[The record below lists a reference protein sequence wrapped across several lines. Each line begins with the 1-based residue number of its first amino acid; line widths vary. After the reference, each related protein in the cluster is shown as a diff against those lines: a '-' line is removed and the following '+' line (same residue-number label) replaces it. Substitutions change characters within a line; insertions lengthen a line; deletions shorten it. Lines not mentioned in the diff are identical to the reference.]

1 MGRIS
6 EEGSSMKR
14 KKTIAQVVI
23 HVILVV
29 LAVVCLTP
37 FLSMISSSF
46 MDIRGVLPDTPII
59 FPEVPL
65 FTENYVKVWTANNF
79 SRYFVNTL
87 LISVCGLVINVL
99 ISVTMAYSFSRF
111 KFPGREILFNV
122 FLLTM
127 MVPAQLAL
135 ISQYTVLNG
144 LHLIDNY
151 AGVLLLWGGTCVAG
165 NTFFYRGFFES
176 VPKELEESMF
186 LDGASRFQ
194 VLLHCI
200 IPLCKPAIA
209 TSAIFAFNGYWGDLF
224 NILTFI
230 KTEEKRTLSVALQ
243 LFRGQHTTEYGLMFA
258 ASVIVVIPVIVI
270 FVIFQKQF
278 MLQGLMEGAVKG

>member
-1 MGRIS
+1 MRSNVSPARLLRWIPRLLLIAAVTLVFIYPFWWMMVNS
-6 EEGSSMKR
+6 LN
-14 KKTIAQVVI
+14 TNAQVFGPPR
-23 HVILVV
+23 L
-29 LAVVCLTP
+29 
-37 FLSMISSSF
+37 
-46 MDIRGVLPDTPII
+46 LPQSWRWQ
-59 FPEVPL
+59 
-65 FTENYVKVWTANNF
+65 NYVEIFQKQPFA
-79 SRYFVNTL
+79 RHYANTL
-87 LISVCGLVINVL
+87 LVAGVGTLGNVL
-99 ISVTMAYSFSRF
+99 ISALSGYGFARVR
-111 KFPGREILFNV
+111 FPGRGILFIL
-122 FLLTM
+122 LLTALM
-127 MVPAQLAL
+127 MPVEVIIIPLFYQMKAWHLTDSLLPLIFLPVFCSQGAL
-135 ISQYTVLNG
+135 SAFMFRQ
-144 LHLIDNY
+144 
-151 AGVLLLWGGTCVAG
+151 
-165 NTFFYRGFFES
+165 FFIT

-278 MLQGLMEGAVKG
+278 MQQGLMEGAVKG

>member
-1 MGRIS
+1 
-6 EEGSSMKR
+6 MKKSR
-14 KKTIAQVVI
+14 TAAQIVI
-23 HVILVV
+23 HVILIL
-29 LAVVCLTP
+29 LAVICLTP

-46 MDIRGVLPDTPII
+46 MDIRGVLPDIPVI
-59 FPEVPL
+59 FPKLPL
-65 FTENYVKVWTANNF
+65 FVKNYAKVWTANNF
-79 SRYFVNTL
+79 SRYFLNTL
-87 LISVCGLVINVL
+87 VISVGGLVVNVV
-99 ISVTMAYSFSRF
+99 ISVSMAYSFARF
-111 KFPGREILFNV
+111 KFPGREAIFNI

-144 LHLIDNY
+144 LKLIDNY

-194 VLLHCI
+194 VLTHCI
-200 IPLCKPAIA
+200 IPLCKPAIG
-209 TSAIFAFNGYWGDLF
+209 TSAIFAFNGYWSDLF

-258 ASVIVVIPVIVI
+258 ASVIVIIPVIVI
-270 FVIFQKQF
+270 FIIFQKQF
-278 MLQGLMEGAVKG
+278 MRQGLMEGAVKG

>member
-1 MGRIS
+1 
-6 EEGSSMKR
+6 MKKSR
-14 KKTIAQVVI
+14 TAAQIVI
-23 HVILVV
+23 HVVLIL
-29 LAVVCLTP
+29 LAVICLTP

-46 MDIRGVLPDTPII
+46 MDIRGVLPDIPVI
-59 FPEVPL
+59 FPKLPL
-65 FTENYVKVWTANNF
+65 FVENYAKVWTANNF
-79 SRYFVNTL
+79 SRYFLNTL
-87 LISVCGLVINVL
+87 VISVGGLVVNVV
-99 ISVTMAYSFSRF
+99 ISVSMAYSFARF
-111 KFPGREILFNV
+111 KFPGREAIFNI

-144 LHLIDNY
+144 LKLIDNY

-194 VLLHCI
+194 VLTHCI
-200 IPLCKPAIA
+200 IPLCKPAIG
-209 TSAIFAFNGYWGDLF
+209 TSAIFAFNGYWSDLF

-258 ASVIVVIPVIVI
+258 ASVIVIIPVIVI
-270 FVIFQKQF
+270 FIIFQKQF
-278 MLQGLMEGAVKG
+278 MRQGLMEGAVKG

>member
-1 MGRIS
+1 
-6 EEGSSMKR
+6 MKR
-14 KKTIAQVVI
+14 RKTISQIII
-23 HVILVV
+23 HAFLIIL
-29 LAVVCLTP
+29 AAVCLTP

-46 MDIRGVLPDTPII
+46 MEIRGVLPDVPVI
-59 FPEVPL
+59 FPQPPL
-65 FTENYVKVWTANNF
+65 FTENYEKVWNANNF
-79 SRYFVNTL
+79 SRYFLNTL
-87 LISVCGLVINVL
+87 LVSVMGLVVNVV
-99 ISVTMAYSFSRF
+99 ISISMAYSFSRF
-111 KFPGREILFNV
+111 KFPGKEIIFNV

-135 ISQYTVLNG
+135 ISQYTVLNS

-176 VPKELEESMF
+176 VPRELEESMF

-194 VLLHCI
+194 VLINCI

-209 TSAIFAFNGYWGDLF
+209 TSAIFAFNGYWSNLF
-224 NILTFI
+224 DILTFI

-258 ASVIVVIPVIVI
+258 ASVIVVIPVVVI

-278 MLQGLMEGAVKG
+278 MRQGLMEGAVKG

>member
-1 MGRIS
+1 
-6 EEGSSMKR
+6 MKKSR
-14 KKTIAQVVI
+14 TAAQIVI
-23 HVILVV
+23 HVILIL
-29 LAVVCLTP
+29 LAVICLTP

-46 MDIRGVLPDTPII
+46 MDIRGVLPDIPVI
-59 FPEVPL
+59 FPKLPL
-65 FTENYVKVWTANNF
+65 FVENYAKVWTANNF
-79 SRYFVNTL
+79 SRYFLNTL
-87 LISVCGLVINVL
+87 VISVGGLVVNVV
-99 ISVTMAYSFSRF
+99 ISVSMAYSFARF
-111 KFPGREILFNV
+111 KFPGREAIFNI

-144 LHLIDNY
+144 LKLIDNY

-186 LDGASRFQ
+186 LDGVSRFQ
-194 VLLHCI
+194 VLTHCI
-200 IPLCKPAIA
+200 IPLCKPAIG
-209 TSAIFAFNGYWGDLF
+209 TSAIFAFNGYWSDLF

-258 ASVIVVIPVIVI
+258 ASVIVIIPVIVI
-270 FVIFQKQF
+270 FIIFQKQF
-278 MLQGLMEGAVKG
+278 MRQGLMEGAVKG

>member
-1 MGRIS
+1 
-6 EEGSSMKR
+6 MKKSR
-14 KKTIAQVVI
+14 TAAQIVI
-23 HVILVV
+23 HVILIL
-29 LAVVCLTP
+29 LAVICLTP

-46 MDIRGVLPDTPII
+46 MDIRGVLPDIPVI
-59 FPEVPL
+59 FPKLPL
-65 FTENYVKVWTANNF
+65 FVENYAKVWTANNF
-79 SRYFVNTL
+79 SRYFLNTL
-87 LISVCGLVINVL
+87 VISVGGLVVNVV
-99 ISVTMAYSFSRF
+99 ISVSMAYSFARF
-111 KFPGREILFNV
+111 KFPGREAIFNI

-144 LHLIDNY
+144 LKLIDNY

-194 VLLHCI
+194 VLTHCI
-200 IPLCKPAIA
+200 IPLCKPAIG
-209 TSAIFAFNGYWGDLF
+209 TSAIFAFNGYWSDLF

-258 ASVIVVIPVIVI
+258 ASVIVIIPVIVI
-270 FVIFQKQF
+270 FIIFQKQF
-278 MLQGLMEGAVKG
+278 MRQGLMEGAVKG

>member
-1 MGRIS
+1 MKKSRI
-6 EEGSSMKR
+6 
-14 KKTIAQVVI
+14 VI
-23 HVILVV
+23 HVILIL
-29 LAVVCLTP
+29 LAVICLTP

-46 MDIRGVLPDTPII
+46 MDIRGVLPDIPVI
-59 FPEVPL
+59 FPKLPL
-65 FTENYVKVWTANNF
+65 FVENYAKVWTANNF
-79 SRYFVNTL
+79 SRYFLNTL
-87 LISVCGLVINVL
+87 VISVGGLVVNVV
-99 ISVTMAYSFSRF
+99 ISVSMAYSFARF
-111 KFPGREILFNV
+111 KFPGREAIFNI

-144 LHLIDNY
+144 LKLIDNY

-194 VLLHCI
+194 VLTHCI
-200 IPLCKPAIA
+200 IPLCKPAIG
-209 TSAIFAFNGYWGDLF
+209 TSAIFAFNGYWSDLF

-258 ASVIVVIPVIVI
+258 ASVIVIIPVIVI
-270 FVIFQKQF
+270 FIIFQKQF
-278 MLQGLMEGAVKG
+278 MRQGLMEGAVKG

>member
-1 MGRIS
+1 
-6 EEGSSMKR
+6 MKKSR
-14 KKTIAQVVI
+14 TAAQIVI
-23 HVILVV
+23 HVILIL
-29 LAVVCLTP
+29 LAVICLTP

-46 MDIRGVLPDTPII
+46 MDIRGVLPDIPVI
-59 FPEVPL
+59 FPKLPL
-65 FTENYVKVWTANNF
+65 FVENYAKVWTANNF
-79 SRYFVNTL
+79 SRYFLNTL
-87 LISVCGLVINVL
+87 VISVGGLVVNVV
-99 ISVTMAYSFSRF
+99 ISVSMAYSFARF
-111 KFPGREILFNV
+111 KFPGREAIFNI

-144 LHLIDNY
+144 LKLIDNY

-194 VLLHCI
+194 VLTHCI
-200 IPLCKPAIA
+200 IPLCKPAIG
-209 TSAIFAFNGYWGDLF
+209 TSAIFAFNGYWSDLF

-258 ASVIVVIPVIVI
+258 ASVIVIIPVIVI
-270 FVIFQKQF
+270 FKINKKQF
-278 MLQGLMEGAVKG
+278 MRQGLMEGAVKG

>member
-1 MGRIS
+1 
-6 EEGSSMKR
+6 MKKSR
-14 KKTIAQVVI
+14 TAAQIVI
-23 HVILVV
+23 HVILIL
-29 LAVVCLTP
+29 LAVICLTP

-46 MDIRGVLPDTPII
+46 MDIRGVLPDIPVI
-59 FPEVPL
+59 FPKLPL
-65 FTENYVKVWTANNF
+65 FVENYAKVWTANNF
-79 SRYFVNTL
+79 SRYFLNTL
-87 LISVCGLVINVL
+87 VISVGGLVVNVV
-99 ISVTMAYSFSRF
+99 ISVSMAYSFARF
-111 KFPGREILFNV
+111 KFPGREAIFNI

-144 LHLIDNY
+144 LKLIDNY

-194 VLLHCI
+194 VLTHCI
-200 IPLCKPAIA
+200 IPLCKPAIG
-209 TSAIFAFNGYWGDLF
+209 TSAIFAFNGYRSDLF

-258 ASVIVVIPVIVI
+258 ASVIVIIPVIVI
-270 FVIFQKQF
+270 FIIFQKQF
-278 MLQGLMEGAVKG
+278 MRQGLMEGAVKG

>member
-1 MGRIS
+1 
-6 EEGSSMKR
+6 MKKSR
-14 KKTIAQVVI
+14 TAAQIVI
-23 HVILVV
+23 HVILIL
-29 LAVVCLTP
+29 LAVICLTP

-46 MDIRGVLPDTPII
+46 MDIRGVLPDIPVI
-59 FPEVPL
+59 FPKLPL
-65 FTENYVKVWTANNF
+65 FVENYAKVWTANNF
-79 SRYFVNTL
+79 SRYFLNTL
-87 LISVCGLVINVL
+87 VISVGGLVVNVV
-99 ISVTMAYSFSRF
+99 ISVSMAYSFARF
-111 KFPGREILFNV
+111 KFPGREAIFNI

-144 LHLIDNY
+144 LKLIDNY

-194 VLLHCI
+194 VLTHCI
-200 IPLCKPAIA
+200 IPLCKPAIG
-209 TSAIFAFNGYWGDLF
+209 TSAIFAFNGYWSDLF

-258 ASVIVVIPVIVI
+258 ASVIVIIPVIVI
-270 FVIFQKQF
+270 FFIFQKQF
-278 MLQGLMEGAVKG
+278 MRQGLMEGAVKG

>member
-1 MGRIS
+1 
-6 EEGSSMKR
+6 
-14 KKTIAQVVI
+14 
-23 HVILVV
+23 
-29 LAVVCLTP
+29 
-37 FLSMISSSF
+37 
-46 MDIRGVLPDTPII
+46 
-59 FPEVPL
+59 
-65 FTENYVKVWTANNF
+65 
-79 SRYFVNTL
+79 
-87 LISVCGLVINVL
+87 
-99 ISVTMAYSFSRF
+99 
-111 KFPGREILFNV
+111 
-122 FLLTM
+122 M

-144 LHLIDNY
+144 LHLTDNY

-278 MLQGLMEGAVKG
+278 MQQGLMEGAVKG

>member
-1 MGRIS
+1 
-6 EEGSSMKR
+6 MKKSR
-14 KKTIAQVVI
+14 TAAQIVI
-23 HVILVV
+23 HVILIL
-29 LAVVCLTP
+29 LAVICLTP

-46 MDIRGVLPDTPII
+46 MDIRGVLPVI
-59 FPEVPL
+59 FPKLPL
-65 FTENYVKVWTANNF
+65 FVENYAKVWTANNF
-79 SRYFVNTL
+79 SRYFLNTL
-87 LISVCGLVINVL
+87 VISVGGLVVNVV
-99 ISVTMAYSFSRF
+99 ISVSMAYSFARF
-111 KFPGREILFNV
+111 KFPGREAIFNI

-144 LHLIDNY
+144 LKLIDNY

-194 VLLHCI
+194 VLTHCI
-200 IPLCKPAIA
+200 IPLCKPAIG
-209 TSAIFAFNGYWGDLF
+209 TSAIFAFNGYWSDLF

-258 ASVIVVIPVIVI
+258 ASVIVIIPVIVI
-270 FVIFQKQF
+270 FIIFQKQF
-278 MLQGLMEGAVKG
+278 MRQGLMEGAVKG

>member
-1 MGRIS
+1 
-6 EEGSSMKR
+6 MKKSR
-14 KKTIAQVVI
+14 AAAQSVI
-23 HVILVV
+23 HVILIF
-29 LAVVCLTP
+29 LAVICLTP

-46 MDIRGVLPDTPII
+46 MDIRGVLPDVPVI
-59 FPEVPL
+59 FPKFPL
-65 FTENYVKVWTANNF
+65 FVENYAKVWTANNF
-79 SRYFVNTL
+79 SRYFLNTL
-87 LISVCGLVINVL
+87 VISVGGLVVNVM
-99 ISVTMAYSFSRF
+99 ISVSMAYSFARF
-111 KFPGREILFNV
+111 KFPGREAIFNV

-144 LHLIDNY
+144 LKLIDNY

-194 VLLHCI
+194 VLTHCI
-200 IPLCKPAIA
+200 IPLCKPAIG

-258 ASVIVVIPVIVI
+258 ASVIVIIPVIVI
-270 FVIFQKQF
+270 FIIFQKQF
-278 MLQGLMEGAVKG
+278 MRQGLMEGAVKG

>member
-1 MGRIS
+1 
-6 EEGSSMKR
+6 MKR
-14 KKTIAQVVI
+14 SKAISQVII
-23 HVILVV
+23 HAILIV

-46 MDIRGVLPDTPII
+46 MEIRGVLPDVPVI
-59 FPEVPL
+59 FPQPPL
-65 FTENYVKVWTANNF
+65 YTENYVKVWNANNF
-79 SRYFVNTL
+79 SRYFLNTL
-87 LISVCGLVINVL
+87 LLSVLGLVVNVV
-99 ISVTMAYSFSRF
+99 ISISMAYSFARF
-111 KFPGREILFNV
+111 KFPGKELIFNI

-127 MVPAQLAL
+127 MIPAQLAL
-135 ISQYTVLNG
+135 ISQYTVLNS

-151 AGVLLLWGGTCVAG
+151 AGILLLWGGTCVAG

-194 VLLHCI
+194 VLTHCI

-209 TSAIFAFNGYWGDLF
+209 TSAIFAFNGYWGNLF
-224 NILTFI
+224 DILTFI

-243 LFRGQHTTEYGLMFA
+243 LFRGQYSTEYGLMFA
-258 ASVIVVIPVIVI
+258 ASVIVIIPVIVI
-270 FVIFQKQF
+270 FVVFQKQF
-278 MLQGLMEGAVKG
+278 MRQGLMEGAVKG

>member
-1 MGRIS
+1 
-6 EEGSSMKR
+6 MKKSR
-14 KKTIAQVVI
+14 AAAQIVI
-23 HVILVV
+23 HVILIF
-29 LAVVCLTP
+29 LAVICLTP

-46 MDIRGVLPDTPII
+46 MDIRGVLPDVPVI
-59 FPEVPL
+59 FPKFPL
-65 FTENYVKVWTANNF
+65 FVENYAKVWTANNF
-79 SRYFVNTL
+79 SRYFLNTL
-87 LISVCGLVINVL
+87 VISVGGLVVNVM
-99 ISVTMAYSFSRF
+99 ISVSMAYSFARF
-111 KFPGREILFNV
+111 KFPGREAIFNV

-144 LHLIDNY
+144 LKLIDNY

-176 VPKELEESMF
+176 VHKELEESMF

-194 VLLHCI
+194 VLTHCI
-200 IPLCKPAIA
+200 IPLCKPAIG
-209 TSAIFAFNGYWGDLF
+209 TSEIFAFNGYWGDLF

-258 ASVIVVIPVIVI
+258 ASVIVIIPVIVI
-270 FVIFQKQF
+270 FII
-278 MLQGLMEGAVKG
+278 

>member
-1 MGRIS
+1 
-6 EEGSSMKR
+6 MKR
-14 KKTIAQVVI
+14 GKTIAQVVI
-23 HVILVV
+23 HTILI
-29 LAVVCLTP
+29 LMAVVCLLP

-46 MDIRGVLPDTPII
+46 MDIRGVLPDVPVI
-59 FPEVPL
+59 FPQPPL
-65 FTENYVKVWTANNF
+65 YLENYAKVWTANNF
-79 SRYFVNTL
+79 SRYFVNTF
-87 LISVCGLVINVL
+87 LISTGGLVINVA
-99 ISVTMAYSFSRF
+99 ISVSMAYSFSRF
-111 KFPGREILFNV
+111 KFPGREVIFNV

-135 ISQYTVLNG
+135 ISQYTVLNS
-144 LHLIDNY
+144 LRLIDNY
-151 AGVLLLWGGTCVAG
+151 AGIMLLWGGTCVAG

-186 LDGASRFQ
+186 LDGASRFK
-194 VLLHCI
+194 VLTHCI
-200 IPLCKPAIA
+200 IPLSKPAIA

-258 ASVIVVIPVIVI
+258 ACVIVIIPVIVI
-270 FVIFQKQF
+270 FIVFQKQF
-278 MLQGLMEGAVKG
+278 MKQGLMEGAVKG